1 MTKISINAH
10 RLNVMLERHIRLIAF
25 VALAAFG
32 AFEALADADVSNSA
46 DVLLGSNVEE
56 KQPCSEARRF
66 RC

>member
-10 RLNVMLERHIRLIAF
+10 LLNVLFERHSRLIAV
-25 VALAAFG
+25 VALAAFC
-32 AFEALADADVSNSA
+32 AFEALADADGSNSA
-46 DVLLGSNVEE
+46 DVLLGSNVEG

>member
-10 RLNVMLERHIRLIAF
+10 RLNVMLERHSRLIAV

-32 AFEALADADVSNSA
+32 AFEALADADGSNSA
-46 DVLLGSNVEE
+46 DVLLGSNVEG

>member
-1 MTKISINAH
+1 MF
-10 RLNVMLERHIRLIAF
+10 ERHDRLIAV

-32 AFEALADADVSNSA
+32 AFEALADADGSNSA
-46 DVLLGSNVEE
+46 DVLLGSNVEG